1 MRLSFLSRRSR
12 IVICVCV
19 QRRKTKKWT
28 RFEEENIIKGI
39 GEFGEGNWKDILLA
53 YEFQSGRTTVDIKDK
68 WRNMAR
74 RRRQTE

>member
-1 MRLSFLSRRSR
+1 M
-12 IVICVCV
+12 CA